1 MKHHINTIIAA
12 AIAVLSF
19 SVFAHG
25 ELVSKHGGQV
35 SKHGGQVVEISDI
48 QFEIVAKPDQ
58 ILIYVTDHG
67 KVIDIKG
74 ATAKLTLLS
83 GKQKTEVPMVHTGD
97 NKLEAR
103 GAFTIGKGVK
113 AVALVT
119 VGGKTTSVRWT
130 LK

>member
-35 SKHGGQVVEISDI
+35 VEISDM
-48 QFEIVAKPDQ
+48 QFEIVAKTDQ

-83 GKQKTEVPMVHTGD
+83 GKDKTEVPMIFAGE
-97 NKLEAR
+97 NKLEAI
-103 GAFTIGKGVK
+103 GSFTVGKGVK

-119 VGGKTTSVRWT
+119 VGSKTTSVRWT

>member
-19 SVFAHG
+19 SVFANG
-25 ELVSKHGGQV
+25 ELV
-35 SKHGGQVVEISDI
+35 SKHGGQVVEISDM
-48 QFEIVAKPDQ
+48 QFEIVAKTDQ

-83 GKQKTEVPMVHTGD
+83 GKDKTEVPMVSPGD

-103 GAFTIGKGVK
+103 GAFTVGKGVK

>member
-1 MKHHINTIIAA
+1 MKYLINTILAA
-12 AIAVLSF
+12 SLAMLSF
-19 SVFAHG
+19 NVFAHG

-35 SKHGGQVVEISDI
+35 VEVSNW

-67 KVIDIKG
+67 KAIEIKG

-83 GKQKTEVPMVHTGD
+83 GKDKTEVPMVSSGE

-103 GAFTIGKGVK
+103 GTFNVNKGVK